1 MSYVLELDD
10 SVAPDSDGVKT
21 VHVVRVVGVGIQR
34 TPDDSSGEIE
44 HTTTGWDRSGGYAEN
59 DYDSK
64 QRKVIVRHSLLCYPQ
79 ERI

>member
-21 VHVVRVVGVGIQR
+21 VHVVRVVGIGIRR
-34 TPDDSSGEIE
+34 TLDDSSGEIE
-44 HTTTGWDRSGGYAEN
+44 HTTAGWDRSGGYAEN

-79 ERI
+79 ERR